1 MRWWPRRGAG
11 PNTGRID
18 QSGTAGITL
27 ANTGEIG
34 SITIGPATYLLE
46 HFPLAP
52 TDHPDPKAL
61 APSRLLA
68 ARHQLVRFT
77 GRDDELRWLAGWRD
91 GPAGVVVRLVHASG
105 GQGKTRLAAKFA
117 AASAAEGWLVWQAR
131 HRPAAATPSATDG
144 QRETAAAGRGVLL
157 VVDYAER
164 WPPGHLVQV
173 LGDGALRGHGP
184 VRVLLL
190 GRPAGLWWTA
200 LRHEL
205 DKVDAAA
212 DEMPLAPL
220 APTREDRVAVF
231 TAARNRFAELL
242 TVVDPGGIAPPVDLD
257 EDDYARVLTAHMA
270 ALVAVDAAGS
280 GRRAPADAVGL
291 SSYLLD
297 REHAYW
303 QHLHTHRAEHTTP
316 PLVMSRAV
324 FLATLAR
331 PLPRERAVGVLRHV
345 ELASSAET
353 CGQTID
359 DHAACYPP
367 ADTDTVFEPLYPDR
381 LGEDFLALQLPGHT
395 VASYNPDGWT
405 ANALSRMLAAAE
417 GQGTE
422 AAPQHI
428 RNAVTV
434 LIEAARRWPHLAAG
448 HLYPLLRARPEL
460 AIATG
465 GAALTVLAA
474 FNDIDM
480 TVLEAIEPLLPD
492 GRHVDLDIGAA
503 AITHRLTERRLTDTS
518 DPARRAALHATL
530 GWRLG
535 NAGLHQ
541 QALAPTEEATGI
553 YRGLVEVNP
562 AAYLPDLALSLNNL
576 GIWLSELGR
585 REEALAPAEEATGIY
600 RGLVE
605 VNPAA
610 YLPDL
615 ARSLNNLGA
624 MLSGLGRREEALAP
638 TEEAVTIRRRLVEVN
653 PAPYLPDLARGLGGF
668 AWVRATVGLELAD
681 ALTAVQEAIVIYQ
694 RLAEEIPDAFG
705 GDLLSARYTLA
716 DILDGLGR
724 HDEAAELRR
733 QIGGDAA
740 PDDG

>member
-1 MRWWPRRGAG
+1 VRWWPRRGAG

-164 WPPGHLVQV
+164 WPAGHLVQV

-190 GRPAGLWWTA
+190 ARPAGLWWTA

-212 DEMPLAPL
+212 DEMLLAPL

-231 TAARNRFAELL
+231 TAARDRFAELL

-303 QHLHTHRAEHTTP
+303 QDLHT
-316 PLVMSRAV
+316 
-324 FLATLAR
+324 
-331 PLPRERAVGVLRHV
+331 
-345 ELASSAET
+345 
-353 CGQTID
+353 
-359 DHAACYPP
+359 
-367 ADTDTVFEPLYPDR
+367 
-381 LGEDFLALQLPGHT
+381 
-395 VASYNPDGWT
+395 
-405 ANALSRMLAAAE
+405 
-417 GQGTE
+417 
-422 AAPQHI
+422 QH
-428 RNAVTV
+428 
-434 LIEAARRWPHLAAG
+434 G
-448 HLYPLLRARPEL
+448 
-460 AIATG
+460 
-465 GAALTVLAA
+465 
-474 FNDIDM
+474 
-480 TVLEAIEPLLPD
+480 
-492 GRHVDLDIGAA
+492 
-503 AITHRLTERRLTDTS
+503 
-518 DPARRAALHATL
+518 
-530 GWRLG
+530 
-535 NAGLHQ
+535 
-541 QALAPTEEATGI
+541 
-553 YRGLVEVNP
+553 
-562 AAYLPDLALSLNNL
+562 
-576 GIWLSELGR
+576 
-585 REEALAPAEEATGIY
+585 
-600 RGLVE
+600 
-605 VNPAA
+605 
-610 YLPDL
+610 
-615 ARSLNNLGA
+615 
-624 MLSGLGRREEALAP
+624 
-638 TEEAVTIRRRLVEVN
+638 
-653 PAPYLPDLARGLGGF
+653 
-668 AWVRATVGLELAD
+668 
-681 ALTAVQEAIVIYQ
+681 
-694 RLAEEIPDAFG
+694 
-705 GDLLSARYTLA
+705 
-716 DILDGLGR
+716 
-724 HDEAAELRR
+724 
-733 QIGGDAA
+733 
-740 PDDG
+740 